1 MSFKT
6 NLSAVFFLWEM
17 YKMYKICIR
26 VQGLSFETINNVNTK
41 LKKSVVLASLKYI
54 SKELQRH

>member
-6 NLSAVFFLWEM
+6 YLSFVFLWEM
-17 YKMYKICIR
+17 YKMYKIFIR
-26 VQGLSFETINNVNTK
+26 VQGLSFKTIYNVNTK
-41 LKKSVVLASLKYI
+41 LKKSVVLASLKYK